1 MGTPEND
8 SSLLKRVVIELPHYS
23 YGHAAP
29 SEASGGFVGRKKVL
43 KKIKELIQD
52 EDDKVGVYL
61 VTGNR
66 GVGKTKLIDEV
77 EKITSLDPVIIDK
90 AKHLFIL
97 FCVVAGTQFCL
108 SDEILRPFITFI
120 WNFFQPTGSPDSVVR
135 EAVLWGRR
143 CVYVLCPV
151 SFFALLYMNEFR
163 RGDNL
168 LKENLFSVSKEFLFY
183 RWAIGSCRNVR
194 YLFRVMFFVS
204 LTQIVARL
212 FECCGWNVTATR
224 VFLVCLFVAVLL
236 YVAYIATTKAEWM
249 FGKIRDAAE
258 GHRRVFLRIN
268 FGHALKDERDIL
280 RLIARSLLSEY
291 RKFHQSFWRLFVWRG
306 MALIF
311 LFIFAGTFGGIMRET
326 GVWQSIRDWV
336 KDEKKQPDGDYAA
349 YIKHKNTKLDSGG
362 EVVAEVD
369 SGDKEIYVMKGF
381 FGVAWAK
388 RSICRADSVIEKVMR
403 KAEKVPMFLWNG
415 AAKDRAG
422 RTDYPFWISLV
433 FLYGCIVALFRIDW
447 LSRYFVTHR
456 MVMRQLEDLNKDI
469 THGTEREWSVAMQ
482 GSADAGAKVG
492 GKVKRTRGLA
502 DAREIERV
510 LQDIFQDIRRIPA
523 IMGRPK
529 FVIVFDELD
538 KVEPGDTEAVGVGPV
553 SKAALFSIDAARKRQ
568 AEVLKIMSNMKY
580 FLSTSEAKFVFIAGR
595 EMYDIYLADASDR
608 NNYIG
613 SIFSAVIE
621 VNSFLTDPDHAE
633 VSDRMSM
640 TSLTEEFVCR
650 RLLPCDYAVKDREYN
665 LKKYQEYLEKEI
677 FGKVTD
683 NADIEE
689 EKLKIR
695 KVITVLERFV
705 VFLAHVSKGAP
716 KKMVQLFESFIDV
729 HHEGEDIC
737 EEDGGF
743 IRVQYYRRS
752 KFFLSFDY
760 SHQYTLSLIAYL
772 VTPIFYRLI
781 AHNVSWHNDKLLVSS
796 LRFVDFLFKFHKH
809 SFMWKHLDISP
820 EILEVNKSP
829 ELRLVAADLLG
840 YMTQMH
846 ITKSNF
852 SLFDYRFDSRIATEI
867 FAATRIDEQFSAL
880 FSFSLDETLPLKK
893 HYQDLLAETRKEYR
907 NDNRSVTDDFIDSIS
922 SLQIVLGD
930 LHYFDGELEEAGM
943 YYRDAIESLR
953 KFESKDN
960 DGARHHRRMPEQ
972 IYLFVRNMLKLGMIY
987 ETRKQNEQ
995 AYLIYGEVCTRIIRE
1010 RNLAIDELGA
1020 GVVVRKRDKK
1030 IGFVK
1035 KSEVWGKEA
1044 DKEKQYKLE
1053 ERYSNNV
1060 EYLEAPEGTMITG
1073 DNAQLSPLYFR
1084 RLSPNTND
1092 ALFKKITYEG
1102 VKLLYLPFLAKL
1114 QIIEKSHMGGITRTH
1129 LEQFD
1134 KEFELLTFIID
1145 HDEANI
1151 LEADFYS
1158 RAADILF
1165 YKNSDLKGK
1174 KNKTRKVDD
1183 DKDKCA
1189 ETATSRRSGEKVI
1202 PKNCSCTA
1210 CHYYHKAVCKLLNM
1224 DINPNY
1230 DNEGKHEYSK
1240 DRADTAVT
1248 QLLAK
1253 CIENLND
1260 ENYCNINMKFCAVL
1274 ARVLS
1279 DWGNVFLS
1287 CDVFEK
1293 ENEKSTWRD
1302 GACGCY
1308 IGDGMIKDGIERR
1321 KDGSAFR
1328 KDDFAFRKACFDYV
1342 YSEMWD
1348 GVWNTLVNIL
1358 KSVECEFS
1366 KKEIAFVMYALSFH
1380 AFHRMGKYKRSAFQV
1395 YKMLRLFK
1403 RYTMH
1408 DCKNEIEKLSRKA
1421 ISLLWFSAEEQNALE
1436 LNKTQKDFGIE
1447 NGNGKKEALRYI
1459 LTDSDTDIIAVL
1471 VNELKLELEVKKDKK
1486 LGNEKCV
1493 EALKKLHELDV
1504 ASPYDVMYSMTA
1516 RIFRLRLKADI
1527 NFETYKMLILP
1538 DNFDEFVGEKEKIN
1552 SEVQTFIVGNGSD
1565 ATMQNIYGKGEQPDM
1580 KTPTERFEVLVS
1592 DSIFCLK
1599 EIVRLSQTLGE
1610 SYLFNHR
1617 FMAVTHRRLSFWAD
1631 RYEAYKNIYKNDG
1644 DNVKRMKKR
1653 LLGLLGDGW
1662 EEKLSAQYER
1672 RQALACYYKSIEM
1685 HNEGKAYHTMIDSMY
1700 FVKDDYNDR
1709 SDHFSIA
1716 IERNRLVNGEIEG
1729 RIQRLGAMCEKNNC
1743 YDTKYYIQQKGGHHQ
1758 ESC

>member
-1 MGTPEND
+1 MSTHGNN
-8 SSLLKRVVIELPHYS
+8 SSLLKKIVIELPHYS

-43 KKIKELIQD
+43 KKFKELIQD

-77 EKITSLDPVIIDK
+77 EKMTSLDPVIVDK
-90 AKHLFIL
+90 VKHLFIL
-97 FCVVAGTQFCL
+97 FCAVAGTQFCL
-108 SDEILRPFITFI
+108 SDELLRPVITFI
-120 WNFFQPTGSPDSVVR
+120 WKFFQSTSSPDSFVKETVHW
-135 EAVLWGRR
+135 VRR
-143 CVYVLCPV
+143 CIYALCPV
-151 SFFALLYMNEFR
+151 SFFALLYMSEFR
-163 RGDNL
+163 RRGNL
-168 LKENLFSVSKEFLFY
+168 LKELRFSVLKEFLFY
-183 RWAIGSCRNVR
+183 RWAIGSCRNTR
-194 YLFRVMFFVS
+194 YLFRVMFFVG

-212 FECCGWNVTATR
+212 FENCGWNVTATQG
-224 VFLVCLFVAVLL
+224 FLVCLSATAVL
-236 YVAYIATTKAEWM
+236 YIVYIASTKASWM
-249 FGKIRDAAE
+249 FGKIVDVVE

-280 RLIARSLLSEY
+280 RLIARGLLSEY
-291 RKFHQSFWRLFVWRG
+291 RKYHQSFWRLFVWRAT
-306 MALIF
+306 ALVF
-311 LFIFAGTFGGIMRET
+311 LFIFAGVFGGIMRET
-326 GVWQSIRDWV
+326 GVWRSVKDWV
-336 KDEKKQPDGDYAA
+336 KDEKRLSDGDYAA

-369 SGDKEIYVMKGF
+369 SGDKEIYLMKEF
-381 FGVAWAK
+381 FGVAWVK
-388 RSICRADSVIEKVMR
+388 RSICRADSVIEKVTR
-403 KAEKVPMFLWNG
+403 KAEKLPMFLWKG
-415 AAKDRAG
+415 VAKDQAG
-422 RTDYPFWISLV
+422 GHPDYPFWISFV
-433 FLYGCIVALFRIDW
+433 FLYGCFVALFRTDW
-447 LSRYFVTHR
+447 VSRYFVTHR
-456 MVMRQLEDLNKDI
+456 MVMRRLEDLNKDI
-469 THGTEREWSVAMQ
+469 THGTEREWSAAMQ
-482 GSADAGAKVG
+482 GSADVGAKVG

-510 LQDIFQDIRRIPA
+510 LQDIFQDIRRIPT

-529 FVIVFDELD
+529 FVVVFDELD
-538 KVEPGDTEAVGVGPV
+538 KVEPGDAEAVGVGPV

-621 VNSFLTDPDHAE
+621 VNSFLTDHAE
-633 VSDRMSM
+633 GADRMSM

-650 RLLPCDYAVKDREYN
+650 RLLPCGYVVKDGEYN
-665 LKKYQEYLEKEI
+665 LRKYQEYLEKEI
-677 FGKVTD
+677 FRKKAD
-683 NADIEE
+683 NADVGEE
-689 EKLKIR
+689 DLKIR
-695 KVITVLERFV
+695 KVIAVLERFV

-716 KKMVQLFESFIDV
+716 KKMGQLFESFIDV
-729 HHEGEDIC
+729 HHDDEDAD
-737 EEDGGF
+737 EKEDGF
-743 IRVQYYRRS
+743 IRVQYYHRS
-752 KFFLSFDY
+752 KIFLSFGY
-760 SHQYTLSLIAYL
+760 RHQYTLSLIAYL
-772 VTPIFYRLI
+772 VTPIFYRLV
-781 AHNVSWHNDKLLVSS
+781 AHNVSMHNDKLLVSS

-867 FAATRIDEQFSAL
+867 FAATRIDEQLSAL

-907 NDNRSVTDDFIDSIS
+907 NDNRSVTDDFIDSIA
-922 SLQIVLGD
+922 SLQTVLGD

-943 YYRDAIESLR
+943 YYRDAVESLR
-953 KFESKDN
+953 KFESKDGT
-960 DGARHHRRMPEQ
+960 GARRNGKAAMGPEQ
-972 IYLFVRNMLKLGMIY
+972 LYLFVRNMLKLGMIY

-995 AYLIYGEVCTRIIRE
+995 AYLIYGEVCARIIRE
-1010 RNLAIDELGA
+1010 RNIAIGELGA
-1020 GVVVRKRDKK
+1020 GVVVRKRDDK

-1035 KSEVWGKEA
+1035 ESDAWGKEA
-1044 DKEKQYKLE
+1044 NKEKQYKE
-1053 ERYSNNV
+1053 EQYNDNV
-1060 EYLEAPEGTMITG
+1060 EYLRAPEGTMITG
-1073 DNAQLSPLYFR
+1073 SKAQLSPLYFR
-1084 RLSPNTND
+1084 RLSPNAND
-1092 ALFKKITYEG
+1092 ALFRKMTYEG
-1102 VKLLYLPFLAKL
+1102 VKQLYLPFLAKL
-1114 QIIEKSHMGGITRTH
+1114 QIIEKSHMGGIARTH

-1174 KNKTRKVDD
+1174 KNKTRTVDGD
-1183 DKDKCA
+1183 EDKCA
-1189 ETATSRRSGEKVI
+1189 ETAAPKNSDEKVI
-1202 PKNCSCTA
+1202 PENSSCTA

-1224 DINPNY
+1224 GMNPNY

-1240 DRADTAVT
+1240 GRKDTAVT
-1248 QLLAK
+1248 QLLSK
-1253 CIENLND
+1253 CVENLND

-1293 ENEKSTWRD
+1293 ENEKNTWHD

-1308 IGDGMIKDGIERR
+1308 IGDGMIIDGIERN
-1321 KDGSAFR
+1321 DDPAFLR
-1328 KDDFAFRKACFDYV
+1328 ACFSYV
-1342 YSEMWD
+1342 HSEMGD
-1348 GVWNTLVNIL
+1348 GGRNILVNML
-1358 KSVECEFS
+1358 KSVEREFS

-1403 RYTMH
+1403 RYKMR
-1408 DCKNEIEKLSRKA
+1408 DNKDEIEKLSRKA

-1436 LNKTQKDFGIE
+1436 LNKTRKDFGID
-1447 NGNGKKEALRYI
+1447 NGDGKKEALRYI
-1459 LTDSDTDIIAVL
+1459 LTDSDADIIAVL
-1471 VNELKLELEVKKDKK
+1471 ENELRLELEIKKDDET
-1486 LGNEKCV
+1486 GNEGRINT
-1493 EALKKLHELDV
+1493 LKKLRELNV

-1516 RIFRLRLKADI
+1516 RIFRLRLRADI
-1527 NFETYKMLILP
+1527 NFETYKMLIP
-1538 DNFDEFVGEKEKIN
+1538 HDKFVVEIEEKRSRETVESIKEKIRE
-1552 SEVQTFIVGNGSD
+1552 EVGAFIRENGDD
-1565 ATMQNIYGKGEQPDM
+1565 ATMQAIYGKNNK
-1580 KTPTERFEVLVS
+1580 KTPKERFEELVS

-1599 EIVRLSQTLGE
+1599 EIVLLSQTLGE

-1631 RYEAYKNIYKNDG
+1631 RYEAYKDINND
-1644 DNVKRMKKR
+1644 DDVNRMKKR
-1653 LLGLLGDGW
+1653 LHGLLGDGW
-1662 EEKLSAQYER
+1662 KEKLSAQYER
-1672 RQALACYYKSIEM
+1672 KQALMCYNKSLEM
-1685 HNEGKAYHTMIDSMY
+1685 HREGKAYHTMIDSMY

-1716 IERNRLVNGEIEG
+1716 IERNRLVNGEMER
-1729 RIQRLGAMCEKNNC
+1729 RIQRLEAMCEKDDC
-1743 YDTKYYIQQKGGHHQ
+1743 YEAEHYI
-1758 ESC
+1758 